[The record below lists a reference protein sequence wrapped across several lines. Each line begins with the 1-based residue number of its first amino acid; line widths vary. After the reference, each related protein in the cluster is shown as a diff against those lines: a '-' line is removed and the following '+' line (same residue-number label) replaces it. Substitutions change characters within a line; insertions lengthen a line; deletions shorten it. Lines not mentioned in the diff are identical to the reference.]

1 MAKRQGIEDEYYQ
14 GVENTHS
21 ALDLVSQY
29 VAALASG
36 DSERMNA
43 LRSQDFVLDFVYSD
57 AFESGPL
64 SEEETEAFWPAWFA
78 GFPEMDFQV
87 TRTISAEKVV
97 VTQWVF
103 TGTNN
108 GPLASPIFESG
119 RDPTGRTIRFRG
131 VSIYDVQDGL
141 IERET
146 TYMDLATL
154 MVELGMET

>member
-1 MAKRQGIEDEYYQ
+1 MAKGQRTEDEYHRV
-14 GVENTHS
+14 VENTPS
-21 ALDLVSQY
+21 ALDLVSKY

-64 SEEETEAFWPAWFA
+64 SEKETEAFWPAWFA
-78 GFPEMDFQV
+78 GFPEMDFEV
-87 TRTISAEKVV
+87 TRTIAAEKVV

-103 TGTNN
+103 TGTNS
-108 GPLASPIFESG
+108 GPLGSPIFESG
-119 RDPTGRTIRFRG
+119 REPTDRTIRFRG
-131 VSIYDVQDGL
+131 VSIYDVHGGL
-141 IERET
+141 IQRET

-154 MVELGMET
+154 MVELGVES

>member
-1 MAKRQGIEDEYYQ
+1 MAQGQRTENEHLQ
-14 GVENTHS
+14 GVEDTPA

-36 DSERMNA
+36 DSDRMNA

-64 SEEETEAFWPAWFA
+64 SEKETEAFWPVWFA
-78 GFPEMDFQV
+78 GFPEMDFEV
-87 TRTISAEKVV
+87 TRTIAAEKVV

-103 TGTNN
+103 TGTNS
-108 GPLASPIFESG
+108 GPLEPPIFES
-119 RDPTGRTIRFRG
+119 RREPTDRTIRFRG
-131 VSIYDVQDGL
+131 VSIYDVRGGL
-141 IERET
+141 IQRET

-154 MVELGMET
+154 MVELGVES